1 MISDYPNLWLLMG
14 PNSVTGHS
22 SVLYNTECTVNMMI
36 ELLKPVFSKLA
47 HSTSDDDKPAP
58 TVEVTAKAEDE
69 WYGLMRAEMETKV
82 WEADA
87 DLVSCSVSATCIVS
101 RAEFPPSI

>member
-1 MISDYPNLWLLMG
+1 
-14 PNSVTGHS
+14 
-22 SVLYNTECTVNMMI
+22 MMI